1 MAIVAL
7 VGRLETVIMLAMYV
21 TVTLRRT
28 PRPGHARG
36 IGHDPTTVIHTPPAL
51 AADLS
56 APMKGPTCTSSTSN
70 IGLETKDELRVDQ
83 RRGLVE
89 APPVGASAR
98 ATLRYV
104 LRSLPTT
111 G

>member
-36 IGHDPTTVIHTPPAL
+36 IGHDPTTGAFYSPYAFYAT
-51 AADLS
+51 D
-56 APMKGPTCTSSTSN
+56 K
-70 IGLETKDELRVDQ
+70 
-83 RRGLVE
+83 RGQYSV
-89 APPVGASAR
+89 
-98 ATLRYV
+98 
-104 LRSLPTT
+104 
-111 G
+111 